1 MRRFQSLVTVLASPK
16 WRAVTFILLLAFA
29 VRFSQISWSY
39 SNNGIDEGI
48 MLERSSLVASGYDL
62 YKEVPCDQ
70 APLAFLIGAAFDG
83 DVVMLRTLVSVLSM
97 LALIACMESARR
109 IKGTT
114 AMLATGVLLTV
125 DFAFLRESRLFSLDG
140 LASAFLA
147 LAILL
152 FILYIRKDS
161 RTALVAS
168 GLFIGL
174 STSTKLLGALGLA
187 GVLVFL
193 LLDIWRGKEGRRKK
207 SLDLVIVLASSA
219 VPLAAMMLVL
229 GPSEMIQGMVFNQ
242 GHRVFEPFLKLS
254 IVAFF
259 GINLAYV
266 LPLAHVRAIWK
277 KGPEMRFL
285 LTLVAAILVFLV
297 AQPLVFF
304 HHMAILSPA
313 MAILAGVFLADALDH
328 KKVRTNSLS
337 SSYSVFKGIESG
349 RLASALF
356 VVGLLVSGG
365 LAVYG
370 PIAQDEPAQLVYSK
384 TLSRITNSSD
394 WVICGD
400 PLIAAYAGRSIP
412 PEVVNVAYRVYPDV
426 TPTEIENAVL
436 VHNVAVVVICYRLN
450 DMPGLPDFLSHND
463 YALIDRDYVGQGAD
477 GALDLFENGIG
488 QVSFYVRDDIVL
500 NLGLPVQ
507 AEP

>member
-1 MRRFQSLVTVLASPK
+1 MRRFQGLVAVLASPK
-16 WRAVTFILLLAFA
+16 WRAVTFILLLAF
-29 VRFSQISWSY
+29 VLRFSQISWSY

-147 LAILL
+147 FAILL

-174 STSTKLLGALGLA
+174 STSTKLLGVLGLA
-187 GVLVFL
+187 GVLIFL
-193 LLDIWRGKEGRRKK
+193 LLDIWRGKDDRKRK
-207 SLDLVIVLASSA
+207 SLDLVIVVASSA
-219 VPLAAMMLVL
+219 APLAVMMAVL

-259 GINLAYV
+259 GLNLAYA

-313 MAILAGVFLADALDH
+313 IAILAGVFLADALDN
-328 KKVRTNSLS
+328 KKVRMNNSS
-337 SSYSVFKGIESG
+337 SSYCI
-349 RLASALF
+349 
-356 VVGLLVSGG
+356 
-365 LAVYG
+365 
-370 PIAQDEPAQLVYSK
+370 
-384 TLSRITNSSD
+384 
-394 WVICGD
+394 
-400 PLIAAYAGRSIP
+400 
-412 PEVVNVAYRVYPDV
+412 
-426 TPTEIENAVL
+426 
-436 VHNVAVVVICYRLN
+436 
-450 DMPGLPDFLSHND
+450 
-463 YALIDRDYVGQGAD
+463 
-477 GALDLFENGIG
+477 
-488 QVSFYVRDDIVL
+488 
-500 NLGLPVQ
+500 
-507 AEP
+507 

>member
-1 MRRFQSLVTVLASPK
+1 MRRFQGLVAVLASPK
-16 WRAVTFILLLAFA
+16 WRAVMFILLLAFV

-48 MLERSSLVASGYDL
+48 MLERASLVASGYDL

-70 APLAFLIGAAFDG
+70 APLAFLIGAVFDG
-83 DVVMLRTLVSVLSM
+83 DVVMLRVLVSVLSM

-114 AMLATGVLLTV
+114 AMLATGVLLAV

-152 FILYIRKDS
+152 FILYIKEDS

-168 GLFIGL
+168 GLLIGL
-174 STSTKLLGALGLA
+174 STSTKLLGSLGLA
-187 GVLVFL
+187 GVLLFL
-193 LLDIWRGKEGRRKK
+193 LLDIWRRKDDRRRK
-207 SLDLVIVLASSA
+207 SLDLVIVVVSSA
-219 VPLAAMMLVL
+219 APLAAMMVVL

-259 GINLAYV
+259 GLNLAYV
-266 LPLAHVRAIWK
+266 LPLAHVRAVWK
-277 KGPEMRFL
+277 TGPELRFL

-313 MAILAGVFLADALDH
+313 MAILAGVFIADSLDH
-328 KKVRTNSLS
+328 KKVRINTS
-337 SSYSVFKGIESG
+337 SPSYCVFKCIDS
-349 RLASALF
+349 RRMATALF
-356 VVGLLVSGG
+356 VVGLLVTGG

-384 TLSRITNSSD
+384 TLSKITDRSD
-394 WVICGD
+394 WVISGD
-400 PLIAAYAGRSIP
+400 PLIAAYADRNIP
-412 PEVVNVAYRVYPDV
+412 PDVVNVAYRVYPDV
-426 TPTEIENAVL
+426 TSAEIENAVL
-436 VHNVAVVVICYRLN
+436 VHNVAVVVMCYRLN
-450 DMPGLPDFLSHND
+450 DMTGLADFLSHND
-463 YALIDRDYVGQGAD
+463 YTLIDRDYVGHGAD
-477 GALDLFENGIG
+477 GALDLFEKGIG
-488 QVSFYVRDDIVL
+488 QVSFYVRNDIVL
-500 NLGLPVQ
+500 QLGLPVQ
-507 AEP
+507 VEP

>member
-1 MRRFQSLVTVLASPK
+1 MRRFQGLVAVLASPK
-16 WRAVTFILLLAFA
+16 WRAVTFILLLAFL

-48 MLERSSLVASGYDL
+48 MLQRSSLVASGYDI
-62 YKEVPCDQ
+62 YSEIPCDQ
-70 APLAFLIGAAFDG
+70 APLAFLIGAVFDG
-83 DVVMLRTLVSVLSM
+83 DVVMLRVLVSVLSM

-109 IKGTT
+109 MNGTI
-114 AMLATGVLLTV
+114 AMLATGVLLSV

-147 LAILL
+147 FAILL

-174 STSTKLLGALGLA
+174 STSTKLIGALGLV
-187 GVLVFL
+187 GVLLFL
-193 LLDIWRGKEGRRKK
+193 LLDIWRRKDVRRRR
-207 SLDLVIVLASSA
+207 SLDLVIVVVSSA
-219 VPLAAMMLVL
+219 VPLAALMVVL
-229 GPSEMIQGMVFNQ
+229 GPSEMVQGMVFNQ

-259 GINLAYV
+259 GLNLAYM
-266 LPLAHVRAIWK
+266 LPLVHVRALWK
-277 KGPEMRFL
+277 AGPELRFL
-285 LTLVAAILVFLV
+285 LTLVAAMLVFFV

-313 MAILAGVFLADALDH
+313 MAILAGVVLAEVFSH
-328 KKVRTNSLS
+328 KKSNTNTISLS
-337 SSYSVFKGIESG
+337 YGSFKGIDS
-349 RLASALF
+349 RRFATALF

-370 PIAQDEPAQLVYSK
+370 PIAQDKPSQLVYSE
-384 TLSRITNSSD
+384 TLRGITSSSD

-400 PLIAAYAGRSIP
+400 PLIAAYAGRNTP

-426 TPTEIENAVL
+426 TTADVEIAVL
-436 VHNVAVVVICYRLN
+436 VHDVAVVVICYRLN
-450 DMPGLPDFLSHND
+450 DMQGLPDFLSHHD
-463 YALIDRDYVGQGAD
+463 YALLDRDYVGHGAD
-477 GALDLFENGIG
+477 GALDLFEKGIG
-488 QVSFYVRDDIVL
+488 QVSFYVRNDIVIQ
-500 NLGLPVQ
+500 LGLPVQ

>member
-1 MRRFQSLVTVLASPK
+1 MRRFQSTVAVFASPK
-16 WRAVTFILLLAFA
+16 WRAVMIILILAAA

-48 MLERSSLVASGYDL
+48 MLERSSLVASGYHL
-62 YKEVPCDQ
+62 YKDIPCDQ

-83 DVVMLRTLVSVLSM
+83 DVVLLRVLVSVLSL

-109 IKGTT
+109 IRGTT
-114 AMLATGVLLTV
+114 AMLATGILLAV

-161 RTALVAS
+161 RMALVAS

-174 STSTKLLGALGLA
+174 STSTKLLGALGLV
-187 GVLVFL
+187 GILLFL
-193 LLDIWRGKEGRRKK
+193 ILDIWRRRDDRRRI
-207 SLDLVIVLASSA
+207 SIDLAIVVVSSA
-219 VPLAAMMLVL
+219 APLAALMFAL

-254 IVAFF
+254 IAAFF
-259 GINLAYV
+259 GLNLAYV
-266 LPLAHVRAIWK
+266 LPLAHVRAVWRT
-277 KGPEMRFL
+277 GPEARFL
-285 LTLVAAILVFLV
+285 LALVAAILVFMV

-304 HHMAILSPA
+304 HHMAVLSPA
-313 MAILAGVFLADALDH
+313 MAILAGVFLAGVIEH
-328 KKVRTNSLS
+328 KKVRVNASLQ
-337 SSYSVFKGIESG
+337 SYPAFRGIDNRRVATG
-349 RLASALF
+349 LF

-365 LAVYG
+365 LAAYG
-370 PIAQDEPAQLVYSK
+370 PIAQDEPEQLVYSE
-384 TLSRITNSSD
+384 TLKRITNSTD

-400 PLIAAYAGRSIP
+400 PLIAAFAGRDIP
-412 PEVVNVAYRVYPDV
+412 PEVVNVAYRVYPDLA
-426 TPTEIENAVL
+426 PGEIENAVIA
-436 VHNVAVVVICYRLN
+436 HNVAVVVICYRLN
-450 DMPGLPDFLSHND
+450 DMPGLTEFLSHNN
-463 YALIDRDYVGQGAD
+463 YTLIDRDFVGHGAD
-477 GALDLFENGIG
+477 GALDLFEKGIG
-488 QVSFYVRDDIVL
+488 QVSFYVRGDIVL
-500 NLGLPVQ
+500 RLDLPVQ

>member
-1 MRRFQSLVTVLASPK
+1 MRRFGGLVAVLASPK
-16 WRAVTFILLLAFA
+16 WRAVTFILLLAFV

-62 YKEVPCDQ
+62 YKDIPCDQ
-70 APLAFLIGAAFDG
+70 APLGFFIGAVFDG
-83 DVVMLRTLVSVLSM
+83 DVVMLRALVSVLSV

-109 IKGTT
+109 TKGTT
-114 AMLATGVLLTV
+114 AMLATGVLLAV

-168 GLFIGL
+168 GLLIGL
-174 STSTKLLGALGLA
+174 SASTKLLGALGLA
-187 GVLVFL
+187 GVLLFL
-193 LLDIWRGKEGRRKK
+193 LVDIWRGRNDRKKK
-207 SLDLVIVLASSA
+207 SLDLVIVVLSSA
-219 VPLAAMMLVL
+219 APLAVMMAVL
-229 GPSEMIQGMVFNQ
+229 GPSDMIQGMVFNQ

-259 GINLAYV
+259 GLNLAYV
-266 LPLAHVRAIWK
+266 LPLAHARAMWK
-277 KGPEMRFL
+277 TGPEMRFL

-304 HHMAILSPA
+304 HHMAILSPP
-313 MAILAGVFLADALDH
+313 MAILAGVFIADVLDH
-328 KKVRTNSLS
+328 KKVETNIS
-337 SSYSVFKGIESG
+337 SSSNYVFKGIQS
-349 RLASALF
+349 RRFATALF
-356 VVGLLVSGG
+356 IVGLLVSGG

-370 PIAQDEPAQLVYSK
+370 PIAQDKPAQLVYSE
-384 TLSRITNSSD
+384 TLSKITDSND
-394 WVICGD
+394 WVISGD

-426 TPTEIENAVL
+426 TSAEIENAVL

-450 DMPGLPDFLSHND
+450 DMPGLADFLSHND
-463 YALIDRDYVGQGAD
+463 YALIDRDYVGHGSG
-477 GALDLFENGIG
+477 GALDLFEKGIG
-488 QVSFYVRDDIVL
+488 EVSFYVRNDIVL
-500 NLGLPVQ
+500 QLSLPVQ
-507 AEP
+507 AQP